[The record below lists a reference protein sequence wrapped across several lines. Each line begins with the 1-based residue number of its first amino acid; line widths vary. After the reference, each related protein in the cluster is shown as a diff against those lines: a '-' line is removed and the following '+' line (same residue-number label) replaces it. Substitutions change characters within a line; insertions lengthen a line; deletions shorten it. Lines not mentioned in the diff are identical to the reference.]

1 MRMTEKEQALLTTV
15 IDAWLK
21 NYNPLL
27 VQSGKPFCDLYD
39 AVVDA
44 EIEGGDDTV
53 DFEIELISEGPVS
66 NILCDDDMSE
76 EERAEASS
84 VFVDMLRD
92 YEAVALFEA
101 LKKRMVK
108 MYEEKTTAAGAAT
121 DANPNVV
128 ETDDVNKVD
137 TDTLAR
143 ADVVIENGKVVKDRF
158 NRFADTNPEDRFKFA
173 TGR

>member
-39 AVVDA
+39 AVADA
-44 EIEGGDDTV
+44 EIEGVETEP
-53 DFEIELISEGPVS
+53 DFEIELVSDGPVS
-66 NILCDDDMSE
+66 NILCEDDMSE

-108 MYEEKTTAAGAAT
+108 MYEEKTTTAAEAAT
-121 DANPNVV
+121 DANPN
-128 ETDDVNKVD
+128 T
-137 TDTLAR
+137 
-143 ADVVIENGKVVKDRF
+143 
-158 NRFADTNPEDRFKFA
+158 FADANPEDRFKYA

>member
-1 MRMTEKEQALLTTV
+1 MRMTEKEQALLTLV

-21 NYNPLL
+21 HYNPLL

-39 AVVDA
+39 KVADA
-44 EIEGGDDTV
+44 EIEGDETEIE
-53 DFEIELISEGPVS
+53 FEIELTAEGPVS

-76 EERAEASS
+76 EERAEASA

-101 LKKRMVK
+101 LKKRLAK

-121 DANPNVV
+121 DANPNGVS
-128 ETDDVNKVD
+128 
-137 TDTLAR
+137 
-143 ADVVIENGKVVKDRF
+143 
-158 NRFADTNPEDRFKFA
+158 FADANPEDRFKYA